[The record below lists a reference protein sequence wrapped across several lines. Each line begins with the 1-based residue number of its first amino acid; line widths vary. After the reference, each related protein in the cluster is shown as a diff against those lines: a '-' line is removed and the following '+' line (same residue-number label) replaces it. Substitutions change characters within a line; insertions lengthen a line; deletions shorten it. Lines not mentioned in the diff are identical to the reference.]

1 MTYSHI
7 WENIAPEQWLNRILS
22 LPTLPWVR
30 PILPQMGLPTALV
43 EQPEVWAAIYAS
55 AVAEHQKRL
64 KTKDWAVGT
73 PDGWRNLVRQ
83 VVSKALQK
91 LALEMG
97 RDVAIDLERWVMRHF
112 FCQELDWTMS
122 RWYLVLDTACQPP
135 NSDSRQIPPPAV
147 LVPIL
152 PEIESIV
159 NYEQRFEFD
168 STLKQ
173 ISPPPSQEGATR
185 IINRACSS
193 V

>member
-1 MTYSHI
+1 MAQS
-7 WENIAPEQWLNRILS
+7 R
-22 LPTLPWVR
+22 
-30 PILPQMGLPTALV
+30 
-43 EQPEVWAAIYAS
+43 AAGSQQGI
-55 AVAEHQKRL
+55 
-64 KTKDWAVGT
+64 T
-73 PDGWRNLVRQ
+73 
-83 VVSKALQK
+83 K
-91 LALEMG
+91 LALEVG

-173 ISPPPSQEGATR
+173 ISPPPSQELQELLMGHA
-185 IINRACSS
+185 AVCSEAMEIRKIVYQVWTIKPDGVTTPS
-193 V
+193 KHA